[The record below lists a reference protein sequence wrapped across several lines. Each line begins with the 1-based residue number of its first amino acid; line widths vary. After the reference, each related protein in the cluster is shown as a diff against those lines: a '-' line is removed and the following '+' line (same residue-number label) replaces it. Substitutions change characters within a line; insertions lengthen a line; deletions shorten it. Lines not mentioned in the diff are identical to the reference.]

1 MASITAGLTVN
12 FKKSILQGIHVFGVD
27 TFKLALYLPTANIGP
42 GLNSYVTF
50 GETSG
55 TGYTAGGLALSN
67 PVIQSDG
74 KSAFLN
80 FDNLTFPTTSI
91 TARAALIYNASKS
104 NLSVCVLDFGQTFQT
119 SGGDFVVRFQTPIVP
134 NAVIQ
139 IL

>member
-1 MASITAGLTVN
+1 MAITAGLTAN

-42 GLNSYVTF
+42 GLNSYISAGEVT
-50 GETSG
+50 G

-80 FDNLTFPTTSI
+80 FDNLTFPTVSI

-119 SGGDFVVRFQTPIVP
+119 TASNFTVNFQMPIVP